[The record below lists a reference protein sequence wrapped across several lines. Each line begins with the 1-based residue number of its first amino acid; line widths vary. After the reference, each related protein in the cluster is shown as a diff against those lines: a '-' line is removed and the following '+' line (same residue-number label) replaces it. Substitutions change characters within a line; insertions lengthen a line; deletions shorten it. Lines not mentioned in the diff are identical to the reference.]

1 MNGTWNCG
9 KKMQY
14 VNERYTL
21 LNLRAG
27 IEAAPP
33 RIPSSVEPPIS
44 NTNRIVVPLPCFP
57 CKMTYDGSTESLST
71 ISQL

>member
-9 KKMQY
+9 REKKCII
-14 VNERYTL
+14 ERYTL

-27 IEAAPP
+27 IEAAPS

-44 NTNRIVVPLPCFP
+44 NTNHIVVPLPCFP

-71 ISQL
+71 LFQL